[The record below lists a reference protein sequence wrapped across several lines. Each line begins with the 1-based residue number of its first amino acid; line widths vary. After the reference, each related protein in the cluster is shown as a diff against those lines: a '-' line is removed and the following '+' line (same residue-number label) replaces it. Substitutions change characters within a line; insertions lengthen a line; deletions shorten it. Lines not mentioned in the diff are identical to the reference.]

1 VAVDLGLDAVPG
13 FRRLYRPRRGRSWL
27 GVVVDDRRY
36 AEQSVRWPNV
46 SGVLS
51 SVVITH

>member
-1 VAVDLGLDAVPG
+1 MDVPSLKPKRLRGVA
-13 FRRLYRPRRGRSWL
+13 WL